1 MDEKYSR
8 EIERLYLLMY
18 ERLYVYARCTIEND
32 SLAEEAVQ
40 ETFRIACQK
49 PEALCSSKKPE
60 GWLINALK
68 YVMSN
73 MERSRMTANRILKE
87 YMLSQASD
95 LTVLEDGVKLEILYG
110 SMAEMDE
117 FKLIKEMAVDG
128 KSQLEMAQARHI
140 SLDACKKRVQRAKEK
155 LRIKFM
161 NDVTL

>member
-18 ERLYVYARCTIEND
+18 EQLCIYARCTMGND

-49 PEALCSSKKPE
+49 PEAVCGSVKPE
-60 GWLINALK
+60 GWLINTLK

-73 MERSRMTANRILKE
+73 MERSRMTANRILKQ
-87 YMLSQASD
+87 YVLSQADD
-95 LTVLEDGVKLEILYG
+95 LTISEDGVKLEILYG
-110 SMAEMDE
+110 SIADMDE

-128 KSQLEMAQARHI
+128 RSQLEMAQARQI

-155 LRIKFM
+155 LRKKIHK
-161 NDVTL
+161 

>member
-18 ERLYVYARCTIEND
+18 EQLCIYARCTMEND

-49 PEALCSSKKPE
+49 PEAVCGSVKPE
-60 GWLINALK
+60 GWLINTLK

-73 MERSRMTANRILKE
+73 MERSRMTANRILKQ
-87 YMLSQASD
+87 YVLSQADD
-95 LTVLEDGVKLEILYG
+95 LTISEDGVKLEILYG
-110 SMAEMDE
+110 SIADMDE

-128 KSQLEMAQARHI
+128 RSQLEMAQARQI

-155 LRIKFM
+155 LRKKIHK
-161 NDVTL
+161 

>member
-1 MDEKYSR
+1 MDKRYSR

-18 ERLYVYARCTIEND
+18 EQLCVYARCTMEND

-49 PEALCSSKKPE
+49 PEALYSSTKPE
-60 GWLINALK
+60 GWLINTLK

-73 MERSRMTANRILKE
+73 MERSRATANRILKE
-87 YMLSQASD
+87 YILSQAD
-95 LTVLEDGVKLEILYG
+95 ELTVSEDGVKLEILYG
-110 SMAEMDE
+110 AIAEMDE

-128 KSQLEMAQARHI
+128 KSQLEMAQARQI

-155 LRIKFM
+155 LRQKIHE
-161 NDVTL
+161 